1 MTSDVSHSNFF
12 LYMSPEAREI
22 KAKINYGGYIKMKSF
37 CTKKE
42 TINRHKDKEKIFEN
56 DICNKEIASKIYE
69 ELIHNSTPK
78 RNNQIKKCQKT

>member
-1 MTSDVSHSNFF
+1 
-12 LYMSPEAREI
+12 MSPEAREI
-22 KAKINYGGYIKMKSF
+22 KAEINYWDYLKIKSL
-37 CTKKE
+37 CTAKK
-42 TINRHKDKEKIFEN
+42 TKRQPAKWKKIFEN